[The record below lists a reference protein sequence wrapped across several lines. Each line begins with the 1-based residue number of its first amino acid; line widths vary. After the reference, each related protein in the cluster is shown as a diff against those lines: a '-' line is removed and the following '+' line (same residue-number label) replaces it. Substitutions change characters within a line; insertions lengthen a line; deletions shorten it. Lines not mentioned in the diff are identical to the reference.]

1 MQNDIEKKV
10 SNENVE
16 KFVHFA
22 NLRYNLFVKAKNY
35 LINTN
40 QSDKVSFLPES
51 DVLLMKDFSDV
62 LKTSILNKDDVC
74 SLEGISLD
82 KKYTYPKVRYSG
94 SLQRDNKDNKDN
106 KTVSLSKDYSKK
118 IENIVKE
125 SVVESVSNVE
135 LI

>member
-1 MQNDIEKKV
+1 MQNDIEKRI

-40 QSDKVSFLPES
+40 QGNKVSFLPES

-82 KKYTYPKVRYSG
+82 KNYTYPKVNYSG
-94 SLQRDNKDNKDN
+94 SLQRDN